1 MNPGVS
7 FRLAAR
13 PWQLGSLSQ
22 KDTRMATDRDQQSA
36 KSSAATDRS
45 QWRRSS
51 ASSRLV
57 RLCIKELREIL
68 RDRRTIVTLVFMPL
82 LVYPL
87 LSMAFQ
93 KFALSSLPSM
103 SQIECLVGVES
114 EQAGTR
120 IMAFLQAGQ
129 DLLQAPVPVG
139 AEPSNSSA
147 RMPLK
152 LDAEPKI
159 LWLYGD
165 NLRSGVASGALDV
178 GVLLLE
184 GDDLDESSGFEQQL
198 RCEVIYRE
206 GSALSEVAAEYIT
219 KRLDAINE
227 NHIKDV
233 LRVRLPTDARLEP
246 VSGSGGA
253 AAFSLTTLVPL
264 ILILMTI
271 TGAVYP
277 AIDLTAGE
285 RERGTLETLMA
296 APVPRLELL
305 VAKYVAVLTVA
316 LFTATANLVAMTTTL
331 VATGLGE
338 TVFGAGGLTINL
350 VAQVFALLILF
361 AAFFSAMLLAV
372 TSFARSFKEA
382 QAYLI
387 PLMLL
392 SLAPGM
398 MSLVPDL
405 EFNGLLAVTPLV
417 NIVLLARDIFEG
429 DVQPTLATV
438 AVLSTAMYAIAAI
451 GLAARIFGTDAI
463 LYGGQATWADLLRRS
478 EERRDVATL
487 PGAMFCLA
495 ALFPVYFLLGNLLH
509 RWPGASIGVRLA
521 ASAFVTAL
529 LFVGVP
535 VLAAILQ
542 RVRFTTGFQLRFTG
556 FVAFLGAVVLGVSAW
571 PFAHEVFLFNEM
583 LGLGGID
590 PAKLE
595 SVKSLLDA
603 WRDLSPV
610 VILLALAITPA
621 VCEEFYFR
629 GYLLGALQQTTRPA
643 AAIVISALL
652 FGAFH
657 VIATSALST
666 ERFLPSTFMGLILG
680 WVCYRAQSVLPGIL
694 LHATHNG
701 LLLMVAYYQDE
712 LKSRGWGVEEQ
723 SHLPTQWLACA
734 TGGIVLGVG
743 LVLFSTKPK
752 LHSIG

>member
-1 MNPGVS
+1 MTTE
-7 FRLAAR
+7 
-13 PWQLGSLSQ
+13 
-22 KDTRMATDRDQQSA
+22 KDELTG
-36 KSSAATDRS
+36 KLSAATSRPL
-45 QWRRSS
+45 SS
-51 ASSRLV
+51 RTSSTKRLV
-57 RLCIKELREIL
+57 RLCVKELREIL

-93 KFALSSLPSM
+93 KFALSSLSSL
-103 SQIECLVGVES
+103 SQVECLVGVES
-114 EQAGTR
+114 EQSVLRLTRFLQTGEAILRSPGAAGT
-120 IMAFLQAGQ
+120 
-129 DLLQAPVPVG
+129 
-139 AEPSNSSA
+139 EPNASPTRAQLS
-147 RMPLK
+147 

-159 LWLYGD
+159 RWLYGD
-165 NLRSGVASGALDV
+165 ELRKGVASGAIDV
-178 GVLLLE
+178 GVVLLE
-184 GDDLDESSGFEQQL
+184 GEELEQSTGFRRQL
-198 RCEVIYRE
+198 NCQVIYRE
-206 GSALSEVAAEYIT
+206 ESALSKVAADYIT
-219 KRLDAINE
+219 KRLDAINKSYT
-227 NHIKDV
+227 KDI
-233 LRVRLPTDARLEP
+233 LHVRLPTDFQLDP

-296 APVPRLELL
+296 APVPRLGLL
-305 VAKYVAVLTVA
+305 IAKYVAVLTVA
-316 LFTATANLVAMTTTL
+316 LFTATANLVAMTVTL

-338 TVFGAGGLTINL
+338 TVFGAGGLTANL

-398 MSLVPDL
+398 MSLMPDL

-429 DVQPTLATV
+429 DVQPTLATA
-438 AVLSTAMYAIAAI
+438 AVLSTALYAFAAI

-463 LYGGQATWADLLRRS
+463 LYGSQATWADLMRRS
-478 EERRDVATL
+478 EQRRDAATL

-495 ALFPVYFLLGNLLH
+495 ALFPIYFLLGNFLH
-509 RWPGASIGVRLA
+509 RLPGASIGVRLA
-521 ASAFVTAL
+521 ASAVVTAL

-535 VLAAILQ
+535 IVAAIFQ
-542 RVRFTTGFQLRFTG
+542 RVRFVTGFQLRFASI
-556 FVAFLGAVVLGVSAW
+556 VAFLGAVALGVSAW

-583 LGLGGID
+583 IGLGGID

-595 SVKSLLDA
+595 SVKSLLNA

-610 VILLALAITPA
+610 VILLTLAITPA

-629 GYLLGALQQTTRPA
+629 GYLMGALQKSTQPA
-643 AAIVISALL
+643 IAIVVSAIL

-666 ERFLPSTFMGLILG
+666 ERFLPSTLMGLILG
-680 WVCYRAQSVLPGIL
+680 WVCYKTRSVLPGML

-712 LKSRGWGVEEQ
+712 LKSRGWGVAEQ
-723 SHLPTQWLACA
+723 SHLPALWLASA
-734 TGGIVLGVG
+734 AVGLAIGVG
-743 LVLFSTKPK
+743 LVILSTRPPPPVNVDP
-752 LHSIG
+752 IEP

>member
-1 MNPGVS
+1 
-7 FRLAAR
+7 
-13 PWQLGSLSQ
+13 
-22 KDTRMATDRDQQSA
+22 MATDHDQQSTEILP
-36 KSSAATDRS
+36 AASRP

-51 ASSRLV
+51 ATSRLV

-93 KFALSSLPSM
+93 RFALSSLTSL
-103 SQIECLVGVES
+103 SEVRCLVGVAPES
-114 EQAGTR
+114 GGERLAGFLNAGEFLLRGSTPAGTETSKSSEDTV
-120 IMAFLQAGQ
+120 LN
-129 DLLQAPVPVG
+129 LN
-139 AEPSNSSA
+139 AEPEIQ
-147 RMPLK
+147 L
-152 LDAEPKI
+152 
-159 LWLYGD
+159 LYGD
-165 NLRSGVASGALDV
+165 KLRQMLSGGDMYQGVSTGALDV
-178 GVLLLE
+178 GVLVLE
-184 GDDLDESSGFEQQL
+184 ADDWAQSASVRRQL
-198 RCEVIYRE
+198 KCQVIYRDE
-206 GSALSEVAAEYIT
+206 SALSKVAAEYIT
-219 KRLDAINE
+219 KRLNAINE
-227 NHIKDV
+227 NYARDRRI
-233 LRVRLPTDARLEP
+233 LLPTDVKLEP

-296 APVPRLELL
+296 APVPRLGLL
-305 VAKYVAVLTVA
+305 IAKYVAVLTVA

-361 AAFFSAMLLAV
+361 AAFFSAILLAV

-398 MSLVPDL
+398 MSLMPDL
-405 EFNGLLAVTPLV
+405 EFSGLLAVTPLV

-438 AVLSTAMYAIAAI
+438 AVLSTALYAFAAI

-463 LYGGQATWADLLRRS
+463 LYESQATWVDLFRRP
-478 EERRDVATL
+478 EERREAATI

-495 ALFPVYFLLGNLLH
+495 ALFPAYFLLGNLLH
-509 RWPGASIGVRLA
+509 RLPGASIGTRLA
-521 ASAFVTAL
+521 ASAVITAL
-529 LFVGVP
+529 LFAGVP
-535 VLAAILQ
+535 IIAATFQ
-542 RVRFTTGFQLRFTG
+542 RVRFSSGFQLRLAGATT
-556 FVAFLGAVVLGVSAW
+556 FVGAVFLGVSAW
-571 PFAHEVFLFNEM
+571 PFAHELFLFNE
-583 LGLGGID
+583 LIGLGGID
-590 PAKLE
+590 PERIE

-610 VILLALAITPA
+610 VVLLTLAVTPA

-629 GYLLGALQQTTRPA
+629 GYLMGALQKSARPA
-643 AAIVISALL
+643 ITIIVSALL

-680 WVCYRAQSVLPGIL
+680 WLCYRTQSVLPGML

-701 LLLMVAYYQDE
+701 LLLMVAYYKDE
-712 LKSRGWGVEEQ
+712 LQSRGWGVAEQ
-723 SHLPTQWLACA
+723 THLPATWLACA
-734 TGGIVLGVG
+734 VGGVFAGVV
-743 LVLFSTKPK
+743 LVLLSTRK
-752 LHSIG
+752 

>member
-1 MNPGVS
+1 
-7 FRLAAR
+7 
-13 PWQLGSLSQ
+13 
-22 KDTRMATDRDQQSA
+22 MATHRDQPTVENPP
-36 KSSAATDRS
+36 AAGRPP
-45 QWRRSS
+45 WRRTS
-51 ASSRLV
+51 ATSRLV

-93 KFALSSLPSM
+93 KFALSSLSSL
-103 SQIECLVGVES
+103 SQVECLVGVES
-114 EQAGTR
+114 EQAVNRLSEFLHEGER
-120 IMAFLQAGQ
+120 ILRS
-129 DLLQAPVPVG
+129 APP
-139 AEPSNSSA
+139 ANATTSSPNTNPQ
-147 RMPLK
+147 MN

-159 LWLYGD
+159 SWLYGD
-165 NLRSGVASGALDV
+165 NLRGGVSAGSLDV
-178 GVLLLE
+178 AVIILE
-184 GDDLDESSGFEQQL
+184 GIELDPSAGFSQQL
-198 RCEVIYRE
+198 KCQVIYRE
-206 GSALSEVAAEYIT
+206 ESALSKVAAEYIT
-219 KRLDAINE
+219 KRLDAVNRRYTT
-227 NHIKDV
+227 NV
-233 LRVRLPTDARLEP
+233 LRVPLPTEFELQP

-296 APVPRLELL
+296 APVPRLGLL
-305 VAKYVAVLTVA
+305 IAKYVAVLTVA

-338 TVFGAGGLTINL
+338 TVFGTSGLTIDL

-361 AAFFSAMLLAV
+361 AAFFSAILLAV

-398 MSLVPDL
+398 MSLMPEL

-417 NIVLLARDIFEG
+417 NIVLLARDVFEG
-429 DVQPTLATV
+429 TVQPTLATA
-438 AVLSTAMYAIAAI
+438 AVLSTALYAFAAI

-463 LYGGQATWADLLRRS
+463 LYESQATWLDLVRRP
-478 EERRDVATL
+478 EEQREAATI

-495 ALFPVYFLLGNLLH
+495 ALFPAYFLLGNLLH
-509 RWPGASIGVRLA
+509 RLPGAGIGTRLA
-521 ASAFVTAL
+521 ASAVVTAL

-535 VLAAILQ
+535 LIAATIQ
-542 RVRFTTGFQLRFTG
+542 RVRFASGFQLRIAG
-556 FVAFLGAVVLGVSAW
+556 VIAFLGAAVLGVSAW
-571 PFAHEVFLFNEM
+571 PFAHELFLFNE
-583 LGLGGID
+583 LIGLGGID

-595 SVKSLLDA
+595 SVKAMLDA
-603 WRDLSPV
+603 WRNLSPL
-610 VILLALAITPA
+610 VILVTLAITPA

-629 GYLLGALQQTTRPA
+629 GYLMGALQKSTRPA

-680 WVCYRAQSVLPGIL
+680 WLCYRTQSVLPGIL

-712 LKSRGWGVEEQ
+712 LQSRGWGVAEQ
-723 SHLPTQWLACA
+723 THLPRGWLLCA
-734 TGGIVLGVG
+734 AGGMCVGVSIVWL
-743 LVLFSTKPK
+743 S
-752 LHSIG
+752 SRARRR